1 MPNLEW
7 LNRLK
12 QEGKIK
18 GAKLPPPPPEILP
31 FARLYWDAFIFLSA
45 RRPYNDAGFPQ
56 YIQPSEILAYVELAD
71 VYTLSARRMLVNV
84 IAELEE
90 VYIPTQTARVKAQI
104 EAARRKD
111 IIRSRDRGGKI

>member
-12 QEGKIK
+12 REGKIK

-31 FARLYWDAFIFLSA
+31 FAQLYWNAYIYLSA
-45 RRPYNDAGFPQ
+45 RRQYNGSGFPQ

-71 VYTLSARRMLVNV
+71 VYTFSARRMLLSV
-84 IAELEE
+84 ISELEE
-90 VYIPTQTARVKAQI
+90 VYIPSQTARVKAQI

-111 IIRSRDRGGKI
+111 AIRQRDRGKV